1 MPDSVYHIGRVGV
14 NTDHP
19 DEALTVAGNI
29 KLSGQ
34 ILHTSDIRAK
44 EGIKEVWNLLDVYFG
59 IDDLLIIVILWI
71 KVDQIL
77 LTEFT
82 WLQIIN
88 FARHMWELIVQNW
101 MLEFKFIFCY
111 LLKTI

>member
-44 EGIKEVWNLLDVYFG
+44 EGLQEVCNLLILEQSIYKYLLFMNIGRAYFINWYYLTANQQLYKTHVSIGCENWNLE
-59 IDDLLIIVILWI
+59 IL
-71 KVDQIL
+71 K
-77 LTEFT
+77 
-82 WLQIIN
+82 
-88 FARHMWELIVQNW
+88 
-101 MLEFKFIFCY
+101 FKFFVVF
-111 LLKTI
+111 